1 MKWAPFQLP
10 STRKPIREFCGL
22 KRNSESL
29 EVAALLYGMLPKL
42 LPREPPAFLSFQ
54 SAVRSMKPTGM
65 MVVSPIFSC
74 SGELTGAASAACCGG
89 NAGLVA
95 GAGVAEGGANIG
107 VAEASRLGLRGVLCS
122 AAATVAPI
130 FSSSLPCASTVA
142 SSCSICLRCSSSW
155 VFKRR
160 NSAEESAVAALA
172 GAGTGSA
179 AQAAFITMAATQDRT
194 TPALFA
200 LYISQSSVTGK
211 YKA

>member
-42 LPREPPAFLSFQ
+42 LPRVPPAFLSFQ

-74 SGELTGAASAACCGG
+74 SGELAGAAAAVAACG
-89 NAGLVA
+89 NGEPTA
-95 GAGVAEGGANIG
+95 GAGGAEGGPNSG
-107 VAEASRLGLRGVLCS
+107 VVEAGRLGFRGVLCS
-122 AAATVAPI
+122 LAATVVPI

-155 VFKRR
+155 VFRRR
-160 NSAEESAVAALA
+160 NSAEESALAALA
-172 GAGTGSA
+172 GAGAGSA
-179 AQAAFITMAATQDRT
+179 AQAAFIMMAAIQDRT
-194 TPALFA
+194 TPALLS
-200 LYISQSSVTGK
+200 LYISQSSVPDK
-211 YKA
+211 I